1 MKEQKIT
8 IKDPIGIHARPAAQ
22 LIQAIKDFDCE
33 IKVLKGDKSANL
45 KSLLSLMGLSVKQ
58 GDEIT
63 LVAEGKDEEIAL
75 EKAIEFIEKNL

>member
-33 IKVLKGDKSANL
+33 IKV
-45 KSLLSLMGLSVKQ
+45 
-58 GDEIT
+58 
-63 LVAEGKDEEIAL
+63 
-75 EKAIEFIEKNL
+75 